1 MALKLDSLNFHLSL
15 FGIALYQ
22 GDAEGARKQEE
33 WAKGKPEEG
42 LILNVQA
49 TQAGF
54 SGQYR
59 KYREL
64 TMRAV
69 EIAQGFNLPQR
80 AADFMTGLAG
90 GEAAIGYQA
99 EARREAAAALRLA
112 PASDLTTG
120 AAPGARRVCAGGRYP
135 AGAGHYRRSGQ
146 ALPDGHSA
154 SRDQLFR
161 DSRVRRLE

>member
-1 MALKLDSLNFHLSL
+1 MESHHAWKATIEKAMALKLDSLNFHVSL

-69 EIAQGFNLPQR
+69 EIAQGFNP
-80 AADFMTGLAG
+80 
-90 GEAAIGYQA
+90 
-99 EARREAAAALRLA
+99 
-112 PASDLTTG
+112 G
-120 AAPGARRVCAGGRYP
+120 AAE
-135 AGAGHYRRSGQ
+135 RSSSV
-146 ALPDGHSA
+146 A
-154 SRDQLFR
+154 
-161 DSRVRRLE
+161 RLERCLRF